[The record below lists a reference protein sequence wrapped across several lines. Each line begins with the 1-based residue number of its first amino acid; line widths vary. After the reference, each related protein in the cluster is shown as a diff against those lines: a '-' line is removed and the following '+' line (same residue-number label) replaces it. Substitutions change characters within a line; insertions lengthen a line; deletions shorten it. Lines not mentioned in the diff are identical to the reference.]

1 MKITLVIHMVFS
13 IVFYSNEEIFPTRLN
28 IDIDNE
34 SNPDVVENN
43 LDIFFMISRTVPVFI
58 ELILFLFIF
67 LIEGIFSK
75 PFYSF

>member
-75 PFYSF
+75 PF

>member
-58 ELILFLFIF
+58 ELILFLFVF

-75 PFYSF
+75 PF

>member
-1 MKITLVIHMVFS
+1 MKITLIIHMVFS

-28 IDIDNE
+28 IDIDDE

-43 LDIFFMISRTVPVFI
+43 LDIFFMISRTVPVFV
-58 ELILFLFIF
+58 ELMLFLFVF

-75 PFYSF
+75 PF